1 MIDTNN
7 PYFLLLLI
15 PFLILFGMLLS
26 NLSEMVYWAWADWK
40 YNKGKRDNNES
51 D

>member
-1 MIDTNN
+1 MIDINS

-15 PFLILFGMLLS
+15 PFLILIGILLS
-26 NLSEMVYWAWADWK
+26 SLSEMVYWSWADWK
-40 YNKGKRDNNES
+40 YNKTKRDNNES